1 MLLPTF
7 ISAPFFFDCYFF
19 ISLTSLLLHPN
30 DIPVSKKFLHST
42 ANICGILVRTRPKNI
57 TVVTER
63 LLSIAGVEIHGAS
76 DEGQMVVTL
85 EEFDEDATAEKM
97 LGIQKV
103 EGVISAS
110 MIYHHYEDERLGEEV
125 AQ

>member
-1 MLLPTF
+1 M
-7 ISAPFFFDCYFF
+7 
-19 ISLTSLLLHPN
+19 
-30 DIPVSKKFLHST
+30 
-42 ANICGILVRTRPKNI
+42 NICGILVNTKPENI
-57 TVVTER
+57 TAVTER
-63 LLSIAGVEIHGAS
+63 LVAIPGIEVHAAS

-85 EEFDEDATAEKM
+85 EEFEQDVSAEKM

-110 MIYHHYEDERLGEEV
+110 MIYHHCEDEALGEEV

>member
-1 MLLPTF
+1 M
-7 ISAPFFFDCYFF
+7 
-19 ISLTSLLLHPN
+19 
-30 DIPVSKKFLHST
+30 
-42 ANICGILVRTRPKNI
+42 NICGILVNARPEN
-57 TVVTER
+57 VAAVTQR
-63 LLSIAGVEIHGAS
+63 LVAIPGMEVHASS

-85 EEFDEDATAEKM
+85 EEFEEDATAEKM

-110 MIYHHYEDERLGEEV
+110 MIYHHYEDEALGEEV